1 MAPLISTHIQDAL
14 ENEQDIA
21 ADLEGSGTID
31 HVHHHHAHHDSGKHD
46 GDPNDRTLCHHLAA
60 GISAASRTVG
70 FAALNPPYNPGK
82 QRATR
87 VI

>member
-1 MAPLISTHIQDAL
+1 MAPLISTPIQDAL

-46 GDPNDRTLCHHLAA
+46 VIRTTAPCVTIWPA
-60 GISAASRTVG
+60 
-70 FAALNPPYNPGK
+70 
-82 QRATR
+82 
-87 VI
+87 